1 MVPLVLW
8 LIMVGWDSFTDRVI
22 ALVLLV
28 LAASTDG
35 IDGAIARKRNLVTNL
50 GKILDP
56 IADKALL
63 SGALIVLS
71 IQGAVPWWA
80 TIMILVREFGI
91 TVYRLAIAR
100 KRVIAASGGGKFKTV
115 ADAEFVPEQY
125 GIALKKGN
133 AELLDKVNQGLAA
146 IKADGTYDQI
156 FSKYFG
162 APPAKAAAAASAA
175 SKRLT
180 ALARLN
186 GSLCGRWSTKRYR
199 CRNCAGS
206 RRNRSS
212 R

>member
-8 LIMVGWDSFTDRVI
+8 LIMIGWDSFADRMI

-80 TIMILVREFGI
+80 TVLILIREFGI
-91 TVYRLAIAR
+91 TVYRLVIAKR
-100 KRVIAASGGGKFKTV
+100 RVIAASGGGKFKTV
-115 ADAEFVPEQY
+115 IQIIGVSMAVAPFDVLGPWWGWLTQTVITFAVVITWYTGIQY
-125 GIALKKGN
+125 LR
-133 AELLDKVNQGLAA
+133 
-146 IKADGTYDQI
+146 
-156 FSKYFG
+156 
-162 APPAKAAAAASAA
+162 PAK
-175 SKRLT
+175 
-180 ALARLN
+180 
-186 GSLCGRWSTKRYR
+186 
-199 CRNCAGS
+199 
-206 RRNRSS
+206 
-212 R
+212 

>member
-8 LIMVGWDSFTDRVI
+8 LIMVGWDSFSDRMI

-80 TIMILVREFGI
+80 TVLILIREFGI
-91 TVYRLAIAR
+91 TVYRLIIAKR
-100 KRVIAASGGGKFKTV
+100 RVIAASGGGKLKTV
-115 ADAEFVPEQY
+115 MQIIGVSMAVAPFDFLGDWWGWLTQAVIIFAVVITWYTGIQY
-125 GIALKKGN
+125 LR
-133 AELLDKVNQGLAA
+133 
-146 IKADGTYDQI
+146 
-156 FSKYFG
+156 
-162 APPAKAAAAASAA
+162 PAK
-175 SKRLT
+175 
-180 ALARLN
+180 
-186 GSLCGRWSTKRYR
+186 
-199 CRNCAGS
+199 
-206 RRNRSS
+206 
-212 R
+212 